1 MQPRNPRQAGQGD
14 VRVEGQG
21 VPDHLDPEQH
31 LLEVAWDGGLF
42 HRIGQLAAFDPEAH
56 SAAGIVA
63 GGEVHAG
70 ADQLGDVE
78 AGVHR
83 PDDLGMIVK
92 HRMIREL
99 PPTGLSSPR

>member
-70 ADQLGDVE
+70 ADQLGDVRSRIYL
-78 AGVHR
+78 V
-83 PDDLGMIVK
+83 DDLGRIVK
-92 HRMIREL
+92 LRMIREL
-99 PPTGLSSPR
+99 SPTGLSSER